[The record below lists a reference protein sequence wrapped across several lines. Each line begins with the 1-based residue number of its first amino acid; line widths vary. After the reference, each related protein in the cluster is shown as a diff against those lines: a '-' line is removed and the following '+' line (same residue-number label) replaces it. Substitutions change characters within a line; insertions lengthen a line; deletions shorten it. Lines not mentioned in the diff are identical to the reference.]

1 MICSNIYLVFVYVNF
16 HQNQSL
22 TKENTLYIGVLLT
35 LEKPLC
41 RLLFWFHFILVA
53 FLLITFNLSTLK
65 VSCSEEFSSFNN
77 TPKAISFSI
86 QNVAWQLNSL
96 IKYFFFFY
104 SQFFVTKYRFFP
116 LHASSVNHQG
126 RYILFVYYFLTFT
139 YKKGGHWPHW
149 ETAMIFV

>member
-1 MICSNIYLVFVYVNF
+1 M
-16 HQNQSL
+16 
-22 TKENTLYIGVLLT
+22 
-35 LEKPLC
+35 
-41 RLLFWFHFILVA
+41 
-53 FLLITFNLSTLK
+53 
-65 VSCSEEFSSFNN
+65 SCSEEFSSFNN

-86 QNVAWQLNSL
+86 QNVARQYNSL

-139 YKKGGHWPHW
+139 YKKGGQWPHW
-149 ETAMIFV
+149 ETAMIFVYLLKKLTCFAEDKIEFFVGCSLWIFAILSPKRINLSEDKFLKVTNHVFIIRNTVSC

>member
-1 MICSNIYLVFVYVNF
+1 M
-16 HQNQSL
+16 
-22 TKENTLYIGVLLT
+22 
-35 LEKPLC
+35 
-41 RLLFWFHFILVA
+41 VA

-86 QNVAWQLNSL
+86 QNVAWQWNSL

-139 YKKGGHWPHW
+139 YKKRWSLASLRDCNDFCVIVKKINLFCRRYNW
-149 ETAMIFV
+149 ILCRLFVVNLCNIIA